1 MVVKPDFKA
10 RKQQNNELIT
20 QTLSAALSDAE
31 HPERGFAKYKSF
43 TRSNL
48 AVVCSCDVELHPLP
62 RIVLTFKLIL
72 A

>member
-31 HPERGFAKYKSF
+31 HPESEG
-43 TRSNL
+43 L
-48 AVVCSCDVELHPLP
+48 C
-62 RIVLTFKLIL
+62 
-72 A
+72 